1 MNKTKYNFMTNSELK
16 LESEKLKFE
25 YERKKKELLEKINEL
40 KKLTEDYFLCND
52 ILNDRTNGIF

>member
-1 MNKTKYNFMTNSELK
+1 MTNSELK
-16 LESEKLKFE
+16 LESEKLKFG